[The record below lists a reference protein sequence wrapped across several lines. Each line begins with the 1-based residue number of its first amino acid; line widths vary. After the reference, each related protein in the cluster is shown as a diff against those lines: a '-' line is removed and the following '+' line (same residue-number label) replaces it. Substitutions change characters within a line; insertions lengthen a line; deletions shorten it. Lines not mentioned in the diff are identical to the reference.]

1 MLVPTS
7 GIAGEMVVT
16 DQSVP
21 DGSPT
26 FAHRVLDCMTSTKLR
41 VGALRLRLG
50 LGAITPEEIETH
62 LAQIEHE
69 IDATAALAHDV
80 QAKEARSPE
89 CGNPSGAEL
98 CEPHPDCR

>member
-1 MLVPTS
+1 
-7 GIAGEMVVT
+7 
-16 DQSVP
+16 
-21 DGSPT
+21 
-26 FAHRVLDCMTSTKLR
+26 MTPMKLR

-98 CEPHPDCR
+98 CEPHPDRR